1 MFPTGSK
8 YFFGLGFFALVAAMV
23 YGAAS
28 ADHAVNLDTFVGV
41 MTFGYKGSV
50 GDHAGYSVLVGL
62 AGACFFL
69 GCVTAAFRDA
79 DAEAVAQVA
88 GVDSL
93 PEVVPPGT
101 ASYLP
106 IITAFAVGV
115 VVVGLVAGA
124 VFVSFGL
131 IVLAFMIV
139 EWTVKAWSDRA
150 TGDPAVN
157 QAIRNRLM
165 YPIEVPVL
173 AAAGIAFF
181 VLSIA
186 RLLLVMPDKV
196 GSYLVFGLVPVV
208 VLVGGWLVTSR
219 PHLNRNLLTAALLVG
234 GLAVLASGIVGA
246 SVKER
251 ELEHHEEEEEH
262 EGEGSLAPLA
272 PDAPIAPVQAPS

>member
-8 YFFGLGFFALVAAMV
+8 YFFGLGFFALIAAMV

-50 GDHAGYSVLVGL
+50 GDHLGYSVLVGL
-62 AGACFFL
+62 AGACLFL

-79 DAEAVAQVA
+79 DADAVAQVA
-88 GVDSL
+88 GVESL

-106 IITAFAVGV
+106 IVSAFGIGAVV
-115 VVVGLVAGA
+115 IGLVANPLF
-124 VFVSFGL
+124 FVFGL
-131 IVLAFMIV
+131 IALAFIVV

-165 YPIEVPVL
+165 FPVEVPVF
-173 AAAGIAFF
+173 AAAGIAVF
-181 VLSIA
+181 VLSMA
-186 RLLLVMPDKV
+186 RLLLVVPEKL
-196 GSYLVFGLVPVV
+196 GAYLIFGLVPC
-208 VLVGGWLVTSR
+208 VLLAGGWFITTR
-219 PHLNRNLLTAALLVG
+219 PQLNRNVLTALLLVG
-234 GLAVLASGIVGA
+234 GIAVLASGVIGA

-251 ELEHHEEEEEH
+251 DLEHHEEEEEH
-262 EGEGSLAPLA
+262 EGEGEGSLAPL
-272 PDAPIAPVQAPS
+272 DPSTPFRVPS

>member
-50 GDHAGYSVLVGL
+50 GDHVGYSILVGL
-62 AGACFFL
+62 AGACIFL

-79 DAEAVAQVA
+79 DAEAVAEVA
-88 GVDSL
+88 GLDSV

-101 ASYLP
+101 ASYVP
-106 IITAFAVGV
+106 IITAFGVGSIV
-115 VVVGLVAGA
+115 LGLVAGA
-124 VFVSFGL
+124 IWVAVGL
-131 IVLAFMIV
+131 IILAFMVV

-165 YPIEVPVL
+165 YPVEVPVL
-173 AAAGIAFF
+173 AAAGIAVF

-186 RLLLVMPDKV
+186 RLLLVLPNELS
-196 GSYLVFGLVPVV
+196 SYLVFGLVPCVM
-208 VLVGGWLVTSR
+208 LAGGWFITTR
-219 PHLNRNLLTAALLVG
+219 PQLNRNVLTALLLVG
-234 GLAVLASGIVGA
+234 GVAVLASGIVGA
-246 SVKER
+246 SIKER
-251 ELEHHEEEEEH
+251 DVEHHEEEEH
-262 EGEGSLAPLA
+262 SEGEGSLAPIA
-272 PDAPIAPVQAPS
+272 PDAPVQAPS

>member
-41 MTFGYKGSV
+41 MTLGYKGSV
-50 GDHAGYSVLVGL
+50 GDHVGYSVLVAL
-62 AGACFFL
+62 AGACIFL
-69 GCVTAAFRDA
+69 GCITAAFRDA
-79 DAEAVAQVA
+79 DADAVAQVA
-88 GVDSL
+88 GVETL

-106 IITAFAVGV
+106 IIAAFGVGA
-115 VVVGLVAGA
+115 VVVGLVANPLF
-124 VFVSFGL
+124 FVFGL
-131 IVLAFMIV
+131 ILASFIVV

-165 YPIEVPVL
+165 YPVEVPVL
-173 AAAGIAFF
+173 ALFGIAVF
-181 VLSIA
+181 VGSIA
-186 RLLLVMPDKV
+186 RLLLVMPDKL

-208 VLVGGWLVTSR
+208 VLAGGWLVTTQ
-219 PHLNRNLLTAALLVG
+219 PQINRNILTAVLLVG
-234 GLAVLASGIVGA
+234 GLAVLAGGIVGA

-251 ELEHHEEEEEH
+251 DLEHEEEEHET
-262 EGEGSLAPLA
+262 EGEGSLAPS
-272 PDAPIAPVQAPS
+272 APIAPIRAPS